1 MSLRMPAWHRVRRSV
16 LSVSLALFGV
26 LALGW
31 LLLYLDSLHERQRAE
46 HLIAD
51 LKSFPF
57 ANAGFLEVRE
67 LANRY
72 GGSVAQPLIPQEPL
86 IPRQPQPPPPPPG
99 PPLRKSPN
107 PTDSE
112 KRAPQVR
119 NTQGCTPQD
128 CIFDV
133 RIRPHPFNQ
142 SLDDHTLWLL
152 YSVLG
157 SVGLRPWVVFAR
169 FEVRDGALWESRA
182 GVGQFRPAS
191 IGAYKGLVPL
201 AYQIIYMSSA
211 NALDRHRPEYAV
223 GVPHFTGTVS
233 DDLWAWIAQAPNA
246 PINRA
251 FDVRLHCLTTV
262 SHACRGFADI
272 APSAWSDYQAA
283 SNKIRKSR

>member
-1 MSLRMPAWHRVRRSV
+1 MSLRMPAWRRVRRSV

-57 ANAGFLEVRE
+57 ANARFLEVRE

-72 GGSVAQPLIPQEPL
+72 GGSSAQVGTE
-86 IPRQPQPPPPPPG
+86 
-99 PPLRKSPN
+99 
-107 PTDSE
+107 T
-112 KRAPQVR
+112 
-119 NTQGCTPQD
+119 TCTPQN
-128 CIFDV
+128 CIFDI
-133 RIRPHPFNQ
+133 RIRPRPFNQ
-142 SLDDHTLWLL
+142 SLDDQTLWFR
-152 YSVLG
+152 YTALG

-182 GVGQFRPAS
+182 GVGQFRPAM

-201 AYQIIYMSSA
+201 DYQVVYMSRQ
-211 NALDRHRPEYAV
+211 NASDSHHPEYAV

-233 DDLWAWIAQAPNA
+233 DDLWTWIAQAPNA
-246 PINRA
+246 PVNRA
-251 FDVRLHCLTTV
+251 FDVRLQCLTTL

-272 APSAWSDYQAA
+272 APSAWSDYQAE
-283 SNKIRKSR
+283 KQPRLK

>member
-1 MSLRMPAWHRVRRSV
+1 MPTSHRIRRAV
-16 LSVSLALFGV
+16 LSVSLALVGV

-31 LLLYLDSLHERQRAE
+31 LLFYLDSLHERRRAE

-57 ANAGFLEVRE
+57 ANAKFLEVRE

-72 GGSVAQPLIPQEPL
+72 GGSAVQPLPL
-86 IPRQPQPPPPPPG
+86 QQLQPPG
-99 PPLRKSPN
+99 PPLRKSPSS
-107 PTDSE
+107 TDSE
-112 KRAPQVR
+112 QLRPQVWTR
-119 NTQGCTPQD
+119 LGCTPQD
-128 CIFDV
+128 CIFDI

-152 YSVLG
+152 YWVLG
-157 SVGLRPWVVFAR
+157 SVGLRPWVVYAR
-169 FEVRDGALWESRA
+169 FEVRDCALWESRA
-182 GVGQFRPAS
+182 GAGQFRAAR

-201 AYQIIYMSSA
+201 GYQVVYMSRP
-211 NALDRHRPEYAV
+211 NALDSHRPEYAV
-223 GVPHFTGTVS
+223 GVPHITGTVS
-233 DDLWAWIAQAPNA
+233 DELWTWIAQAPNA

-272 APSAWSDYQAA
+272 APSAWSDYQAE
-283 SNKIRKSR
+283 RKPRLK